1 MNAFKKLLTLS
12 VLEASLGLSC
22 AAHADL
28 AIIVNPGYS
37 GSEISVDEVRAL
49 YLGKS
54 KTLPDGTR
62 PKAVDQASDSSVRAE
77 FLSTVL
83 KQTESALNR
92 TWSKLIFSGRGRP
105 PEVLDS
111 ADAIKRWIA
120 LNPEGIAY
128 INADDVDDAVK
139 VLTWSTISIQPS

>member
-1 MNAFKKLLTLS
+1 MNAFKKLLILS
-12 VLEASLGLSC
+12 ALGASLGLTS

-62 PKAVDQASDSSVRAE
+62 AKAVDQASDSSARAE

-83 KQTESALNR
+83 EKTDSALNR
-92 TWSKLIFSGRGRP
+92 IWSKLIFSGRGRP

-111 ADAIKRWIA
+111 VDAIKRWIA
-120 LNPEGIAY
+120 LNPEGIGY
-128 INADDVDDAVK
+128 IDADDVDSTVK
-139 VLTWSTISIQPS
+139 VLLRVQ

>member
-1 MNAFKKLLTLS
+1 MNIFKKS
-12 VLEASLGLSC
+12 VIGLGLSLSL
-22 AAHADL
+22 ATVNFAHANL
-28 AIIVNPGYS
+28 AIIVNPDYS
-37 GSEISVDEVRAL
+37 GSEISIEQVRAL

-62 PKAVDQASDSSVRAE
+62 AKAVDQASDSSARAE
-77 FLSTVL
+77 FLSSVL
-83 KQTESALNR
+83 EQTESALNR

-120 LNPEGIAY
+120 LNPEGIGY
-128 INADDVDDAVK
+128 IDAGDVDSTVK
-139 VLTWSTISIQPS
+139 VLLKVTQ